1 MFLGHV
7 ASLHAL
13 GGDGFPAQFEQ
24 VLWKLFEQVLSFF
37 FSPNSLKRFSAFL
50 LLVFVMLIIII
61 LQNTI
66 TIIIMTILN
75 MSRSPWGR
83 TQCCQ
88 AWWLVIRAT
97 ERKIAT
103 TMSCLMITHWSS
115 SGFSW
120 CKDFLIDDFD
130 DQSFDQV
137 DHHQYIM
144 TKSSPGFFLGSEEQ
158 ITSMRATLTAF
169 SAVALTLGPRW

>member
-1 MFLGHV
+1 MAAFGAKHSV
-7 ASLHAL
+7 GRRLHT
-13 GGDGFPAQFEQ
+13 
-24 VLWKLFEQVLSFF
+24 VLTSSSVSGAAATSSSAVCTPPPIHWSHWKLTS
-37 FSPNSLKRFSAFL
+37 R
-50 LLVFVMLIIII
+50 
-61 LQNTI
+61 
-66 TIIIMTILN
+66 N
-75 MSRSPWGR
+75 MSSATWQHTVTMDNLNPCIKSMEYAVRGP
-83 TQCCQ
+83 
-88 AWWLVIRAT
+88 LVIRAT

-169 SAVALTLGPRW
+169 SAAALTLGPR